1 MPETIMPG
9 FERFKPEGSI
19 IGRLL
24 TGYGELEF
32 EMCRCIE
39 AVTTD
44 LDAAIRSLF
53 QIWNAQDRI
62 TKTAN
67 LVSSQYVNA
76 GLGAMFAT
84 AVADIDWCRLI
95 RNQYA
100 HCNWYDTKS
109 EGIMFY
115 NLEELSR
122 QPDKIIF
129 VTSQRHGLPLDL
141 LQHQEEFFKNVQ
153 KCFWHLYS
161 EYCAWA
167 GRPTTPHWP
176 LPAVVARPRKHN

>member
-115 NLEELSR
+115 NLEEFS
-122 QPDKIIF
+122 
-129 VTSQRHGLPLDL
+129 
-141 LQHQEEFFKNVQ
+141 
-153 KCFWHLYS
+153 
-161 EYCAWA
+161 
-167 GRPTTPHWP
+167 
-176 LPAVVARPRKHN
+176 PAR